1 MKGNNKKIKITFKLG
16 ENVFLRDKD
25 VIDKASKY
33 LNFKRFKVSDTPFT
47 YRQINSLDANKLL
60 LDNRK
65 NKMDWRRFSFKE
77 IFYLSIIKE
86 LRRYGFND
94 GQFLS
99 LKKAFFSKE
108 HEYFSD
114 LALLMAWLRDIKIIM
129 TIDAEMN
136 LSFYLFIAFNN
147 FERKTSSL
155 IYVNL
160 NEVINSVCNKLNIK
174 TNEYIDDTKLNS
186 ALLHNSDTNDK
197 EKKILEIIRNKDY
210 RTISISKNSDTEFLV
225 KGEKVK
231 MIREK
236 ELIEMIR
243 EKDFAQFDIVKRDG
257 KIVKISIGENFK
269 I

>member
-1 MKGNNKKIKITFKLG
+1 
-16 ENVFLRDKD
+16 
-25 VIDKASKY
+25 
-33 LNFKRFKVSDTPFT
+33 
-47 YRQINSLDANKLL
+47 
-60 LDNRK
+60 
-65 NKMDWRRFSFKE
+65 
-77 IFYLSIIKE
+77 
-86 LRRYGFND
+86 
-94 GQFLS
+94 
-99 LKKAFFSKE
+99 
-108 HEYFSD
+108 
-114 LALLMAWLRDIKIIM
+114 
-129 TIDAEMN
+129 MN